1 MALGT
6 PENDQRGFRDP
17 GHGLRLIVVCVLS
30 IALMIADSRLSLMQD
45 IRRVLAASAY
55 PLQVMIDAPAAFGR
69 WLGDS
74 AATRSQLVEENAA
87 LRKTRLEQSARL
99 QRLAALEAENARL
112 RALLDST
119 AKVGDRVLI
128 AEIMSVDMNP
138 FRHRVVINKGS
149 RNGAFVGQALIDADG
164 VVGQLTRDQVF
175 AAEAILVTDIDHALP
190 VEILR
195 TRQRTIAVGTGQ
207 LDRLS
212 LPFLPRNTDIETG
225 DLLVTSGLGGTFPA
239 GYPVAVVGEIAA
251 ESGAEFLR
259 VDATPAAQLTRVREV
274 LLIFPE
280 ARAGESPGELLA
292 DTPGAAA
299 TDPEPGTE
307 TPAES
312 SGLAPAQ
319 SDPGAETPDQAATET
334 DPGAEVPGQSVAG
347 AEAPAASADPS
358 AAGDRP

>member
-17 GHGLRLIVVCVLS
+17 GYGLRLIVVCVLS
-30 IALMIADSRLSLMQD
+30 IALMIADSRISLMQD

-69 WLGDS
+69 WLGDR
-74 AATRSQLVEENAA
+74 AATRAQLFDENEQ

-149 RNGAFVGQALIDADG
+149 RDGAFVGQALIDADG

-175 AAEAILVTDIDHALP
+175 AAEAILVTDVDHALP

-212 LPFLPRNTDIETG
+212 LPFLPRNTDIDSG

-239 GYPVAVVGEIAA
+239 GYPVAVVSEIAA

-259 VDATPAAQLTRVREV
+259 VNATPAAQLTRVREV
-274 LLIFPE
+274 LLIFP
-280 ARAGESPGELLA
+280 
-292 DTPGAAA
+292 
-299 TDPEPGTE
+299 
-307 TPAES
+307 
-312 SGLAPAQ
+312 
-319 SDPGAETPDQAATET
+319 
-334 DPGAEVPGQSVAG
+334 G
-347 AEAPAASADPS
+347 AEASPGADELLPAQPDEPS
-358 AAGDRP
+358 ASGGDGLPSAGSDELAAPREPEADAEAEAEPTAGSDTAATPGDQP